1 VSATALQNGKTR
13 PAAEVLAEHGFTG
26 ERLLKLS
33 RKIANDELRHRGA
46 FLDPSRFEDLVGFL
60 ALAGVRAAVKY
71 DPERRHTTYGRDGG
85 DPFASWMADVLAH
98 RVTDWYRSKAE
109 GHGDRRR
116 NLDNRI
122 VLSAMDDEYDV
133 DADID
138 FESLVSEHR
147 LGEWQNAA
155 RAVDLA
161 FADWVVITL
170 DRAAKAIRQAYVVG
184 AGETAM

>member
-1 VSATALQNGKTR
+1 VTETALRNGSART
-13 PAAEVLAEHGFTG
+13 AEAILTEHGFTG
-26 ERLLKLS
+26 DRLLKLS
-33 RKIANDELRHRGA
+33 RKIANDELRRRGA
-46 FLDPSRFEDLVGFL
+46 FLDESRFEDLVGFL

-98 RVTDWYRSKAE
+98 RVTDWFRSKAE

-138 FESLVSEHR
+138 FAKLLSEHR
-147 LGEWQNAA
+147 VLEWQRAA
-155 RAVDLA
+155 QTVELPLEERIA
-161 FADWVVITL
+161 ITL
-170 DRAAKAIRQAYVVG
+170 DRAAKVIRRA
-184 AGETAM
+184 AASAA

>member
-1 VSATALQNGKTR
+1 LTSVLANGRTQ

-33 RKIANDELRHRGA
+33 RKIANDELRRRGA
-46 FLDPSRFEDLVGFL
+46 FLDPGRFEDLVGFL

-85 DPFASWMADVLAH
+85 DPFASWMADLLAH
-98 RVTDWYRSKAE
+98 RVTDWYRSKGE

-138 FESLVSEHR
+138 FAKLLSEHR
-147 LGEWQNAA
+147 VLEWQRAA
-155 RAVDLA
+155 QTVELPLEEWIA
-161 FADWVVITL
+161 ITL
-170 DRAAKAIRQAYVVG
+170 DRAAKVIRRTRSPEG
-184 AGETAM
+184 TGTN